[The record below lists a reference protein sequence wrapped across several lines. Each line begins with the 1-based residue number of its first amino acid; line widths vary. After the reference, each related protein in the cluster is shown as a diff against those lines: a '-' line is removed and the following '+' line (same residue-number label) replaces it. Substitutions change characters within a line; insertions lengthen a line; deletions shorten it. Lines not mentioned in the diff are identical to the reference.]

1 MIQTARE
8 LTNFEDGFLTGKRYL
23 LMDRD
28 TKFCKAFRDI
38 LRGEGVDSVR
48 LPPQS
53 PNLNAHIE
61 RFFGSLKS
69 ECLDKMIFF
78 GQRSLQNAVRQF
90 LAHYHGERNHQG
102 LSNKI
107 IEPREEV
114 GQDHGEI
121 ECRNRLGGLLRYY
134 HRKAA

>member
-1 MIQTARE
+1 MKQVARE
-8 LTNFEDGFLTGKRYL
+8 LTNFEDGFLGGKRYL

-28 TKFCKAFRDI
+28 TKFCETFRDI
-38 LRGEGVDSVR
+38 LQGEGVESVQ

-61 RFFGSLKS
+61 KFFGSLKS
-69 ECLDKMIFF
+69 ECLDRMIFF
-78 GQRSLQNAVRQF
+78 GQRSLQNVVCEF

-102 LSNKI
+102 LGNKV
-107 IEPREEV
+107 IEPDEEV
-114 GQDHGEI
+114 GRDHGEI
-121 ECRNRLGGLLRYY
+121 ECRDRLGGLLRYY